1 MDPKE
6 EKEEQGEGDTRGG
19 PHPRRSPRSS
29 EVPRRTEEHRR
40 QGGDG
45 GGLEAIWGVEG
56 ATGWE
61 RTQTPHV
68 PPLQGQ
74 KPQTPC
80 ARAKGPVRTGARA
93 HGTRAVGTGYPED
106 FDRKKLVGL
115 WLNANSYQDPKEH
128 SRLTSEHV
136 AEEIQHY

>member
-1 MDPKE
+1 M
-6 EKEEQGEGDTRGG
+6 
-19 PHPRRSPRSS
+19 
-29 EVPRRTEEHRR
+29 
-40 QGGDG
+40 
-45 GGLEAIWGVEG
+45 EG

-80 ARAKGPVRTGARA
+80 ARAKGPMRMEARA

-128 SRLTSEHV
+128 SCLTSEHI

>member
-1 MDPKE
+1 ME
-6 EKEEQGEGDTRGG
+6 
-19 PHPRRSPRSS
+19 
-29 EVPRRTEEHRR
+29 
-40 QGGDG
+40 
-45 GGLEAIWGVEG
+45 
-56 ATGWE
+56 
-61 RTQTPHV
+61 
-68 PPLQGQ
+68 
-74 KPQTPC
+74 
-80 ARAKGPVRTGARA
+80 ARA

>member
-1 MDPKE
+1 M
-6 EKEEQGEGDTRGG
+6 
-19 PHPRRSPRSS
+19 
-29 EVPRRTEEHRR
+29 
-40 QGGDG
+40 
-45 GGLEAIWGVEG
+45 EG

-93 HGTRAVGTGYPED
+93 HGTRVVGTGPRVHGTRAVGTGYPED